1 MLGDL
6 YVELPSH
13 VEDHDIQMSSSQ
25 NTTVPTINSH
35 KSHDLKHAPNSIL
48 MMTTVGT
55 YLQEPKDIHDALERP
70 Q

>member
-1 MLGDL
+1 
-6 YVELPSH
+6 
-13 VEDHDIQMSSSQ
+13 MSTSQ

-35 KSHDLKHAPNSIL
+35 RTQDLKHAPNSTL

-55 YLQEPKDIHDALERP
+55 YMQEPKDIHDALEWP